1 MNQLLIIGTIIVTCA
16 LASYSVAVITEQ
28 RKNIL
33 SGFVLLFLTAGITLD
48 ITATCFMIAGSRR
61 IPITFHGILGY
72 SALTAML
79 IDTILVW
86 KSRLKGAM
94 SLSRR
99 LHLYTRFAYLW
110 WVIAYFAGGFV
121 AMFVVAAK

>member
-1 MNQLLIIGTIIVTCA
+1 
-16 LASYSVAVITEQ
+16 VITDH

-33 SGFVLLFLTAGITLD
+33 SGFVLLFLTVGITLD
-48 ITATCFMIAGSRR
+48 ITATCFMIAGSRH
-61 IPITFHGILGY
+61 IPITFHGLLGY
-72 SALTAML
+72 SALAAML
-79 IDTILVW
+79 FDTIFVW
-86 KSRLKGAM
+86 KSRLKGGM